1 MIHAALGPA
10 GPGTGPE
17 SMCCTLLV
25 LGQVLLV
32 DAERFALELVEGLLD
47 AVGDGLADL
56 LLWKE
61 RAKQE
66 NE

>member
-1 MIHAALGPA
+1 ML
-10 GPGTGPE
+10 
-17 SMCCTLLV
+17 CTLLV